1 MPAVGGNPG
10 IAVFTHTTPSA
21 IDSSAQL
28 DFDSIRLP
36 DGVQSGNKFRSG
48 NKLRFGNGLAL
59 PHPHPSAPEK
69 PQQQSHQQY
78 HPAEVYLSAAAVGKL
93 EICIDEAIK
102 QFLRLS
108 PSDPHLQA
116 LPSLANPLHSGS
128 GPLQDQQRR
137 LADKLRERLGYLG
150 IYYKRDPRLF
160 LRNLQ
165 PEEVAEV
172 LSSLKLQYKG
182 IVLSYFTENGSAN
195 ATIDE
200 FVNAVFFSDISVTKI
215 VEIHMELMDEF
226 SKQLKLE
233 GRGEEILVDYRLTL
247 LDIVAHLCEMYRR
260 SIPRES

>member
-1 MPAVGGNPG
+1 MSLTVSILG
-10 IAVFTHTTPSA
+10 ILHSDGLADRVRSS
-21 IDSSAQL
+21 ISAQRYVL
-28 DFDSIRLP
+28 TLCESPADFLRAVQRKEPNPDCLLLEETPALPSLLTQLHQQSILLPSLILTASDYLTAFNPVTSSDQVTSSDSVTDLP
-36 DGVQSGNKFRSG
+36 
-48 NKLRFGNGLAL
+48 L

-182 IVLSYFTENGSAN
+182 IVLSYFTE
-195 ATIDE
+195 
-200 FVNAVFFSDISVTKI
+200 
-215 VEIHMELMDEF
+215 ME
-226 SKQLKLE
+226 
-233 GRGEEILVDYRLTL
+233 VPTPPLTSL
-247 LDIVAHLCEMYRR
+247 
-260 SIPRES
+260 